1 MKRPYLFAATALLL
15 ATSFC
20 GRAAPNEELPAGDL
34 GPLRVLAF
42 NVQCPFC
49 NYDFIW
55 PFRLREMAVS
65 FFFHQPD
72 LVAAQELLTDY
83 DAAHFQDALGW
94 NPETGERFFA
104 RICRA
109 HCDSAIFYRKSKFTE
124 LERGSV
130 WLTNWPP
137 RKILWARLEQK
148 SNGAQFIFAS
158 THFDNHQPNQER
170 SARLAAAWAQEW
182 QQRGVP
188 VILAGDFNSS
198 QSGRATVKD
207 GTDAASAPGFALL
220 AETFRNAFDLTPR
233 CEIHTNHT
241 DPATNVFRFE
251 ETIDH
256 VWLLAPH
263 GNASAGWS
271 VDNWLVNYRWFR
283 HPNTP
288 RVWYPSDHWP
298 IMATVSWRKDDR
310 TEAPAIAKDD
320 CVIVKT
326 EL

>member
-1 MKRPYLFAATALLL
+1 MRLFRCAVLLVLVGTA
-15 ATSFC
+15 C
-20 GRAAPNEELPAGDL
+20 GRADDAAIPVGDL
-34 GPLRVLAF
+34 GPMRVLAY

-55 PFRLREMAVS
+55 PFRLQEMAVS

-72 LVAAQELLTDY
+72 LVAAQELITDY

-94 NPETGERFFA
+94 NRETGERYFA

-109 HCDSAIFYRKSKFTE
+109 HCDSAIFYRKSKYRE

-170 SARLAAAWAQEW
+170 SARLAAAWAFEW
-182 QQRGVP
+182 LNRGVP

-198 QSGRATVKD
+198 LSGRATVKD
-207 GTDAASAPGFALL
+207 GTRAASAAGFALL
-220 AETFRNAFDLTPR
+220 AGTFTNAYELSPR

-251 ETIDH
+251 EAIDH
-256 VWLLAPH
+256 IWLLSPH
-263 GNASAGWS
+263 GGIRDAGWS

-283 HPNTP
+283 HPHAP

-298 IMATVSWRKDDR
+298 IMAELSWSADDR
-310 TEAPAIAKDD
+310 KATPAVAKSD